1 MKTYLVTGAAGFIGS
16 NYLKYILNNY
26 KNDDIRVIVV
36 DVLTYAGNLGT
47 IANEIK
53 DERVKFEKVDIRDQ
67 REIARIFSENEVDF
81 VVNFAAESHVDR
93 SIENPQI
100 FLETNI
106 LGTQNLLENAKKAW
120 TIAKDE
126 NGYPIYKD
134 GVKYLQVSTDEV
146 YGSLSKDYDTAI
158 DLVIDDEEVKK
169 VVKNRTNLKTYGKNF
184 FTEKTALDPRSP
196 YSASKA
202 SADHIVIAYG
212 ETYKMP
218 INITRCSNNYGPY
231 HFPEKLIPLMIK
243 NVLEGKKLPVYGK
256 GDNVRDW
263 LYVEDHCKG
272 IDLVL
277 RNADIYEIYNI
288 GGFNEE
294 QNINIVKLV
303 IDILREEIENNDEYK
318 KVLKTDLQNI
328 NYDLITYVQDRLGHD
343 MRYAIDPSKIA
354 RDLGWYP
361 ETDFETGIRKTV
373 KWYLEHQDWVNEV
386 VSGDYQKYYEEMY
399 GNE

>member
-47 IANEIK
+47 IANELK

-399 GNE
+399 GNK